1 MKSLFLSLFFL
12 LLVQS
17 GSAQRPQPA
26 AGHTHDILEVKFSPD
41 ATKLISYSAG
51 DGWLILWDVKSGR
64 LLWKTKTEF
73 IQKADEYYAL
83 RCFAFSP
90 DQNLI
95 ASGSGNGTVQ
105 LWDAKTGKFL
115 WRADAHPDSVTAV
128 EFSPDGARIA
138 SAAAP
143 DEGES
148 EIKILRVEDGQILKK
163 LEGESCVIVEHF
175 GDMIAPGEHRIMESD
190 EPNKSKVKKSAKD
203 ARDVWLR

>member
-1 MKSLFLSLFFL
+1 MRVCGLMRLLECDGGGRATMKSLFLTLFFF

-26 AGHTHDILEVKFSPD
+26 AGHTRDILEVKFSPD
-41 ATKLISYSAG
+41 ATKLVSYSAG

-73 IQKADEYYAL
+73 IQKADEHYTL

-115 WRADAHPDSVTAV
+115 WRADAHPDSVTA
-128 EFSPDGARIA
+128 
-138 SAAAP
+138 
-143 DEGES
+143 
-148 EIKILRVEDGQILKK
+148 
-163 LEGESCVIVEHF
+163 
-175 GDMIAPGEHRIMESD
+175 
-190 EPNKSKVKKSAKD
+190 
-203 ARDVWLR
+203 